1 MVMTMEKLKECRE
14 KLSKIEG
21 NCRNCHAKMC
31 NICPNNKMKIALRKE
46 IVQLGGEKEKKNFWE
61 RLKDFI
67 S

>member
-1 MVMTMEKLKECRE
+1 MEDLREYKEKLD
-14 KLSKIEG
+14 KIEA

>member
-1 MVMTMEKLKECRE
+1 MENLREYKEKLD
-14 KLSKIEG
+14 KIEA